1 MRRSL
6 AAFALIRRTTD
17 PGETVWLLR
26 WNQRWQAFSF
36 VGGHQQDGETFRACC
51 VRELAEEL
59 GLHDGGDCRVA
70 EQPLKHLEFTAWSQA
85 AQEDTAYTFELFE
98 VELRTP
104 AARQHV
110 AASPHNRWVTG
121 AEVRAGRTGDGQPIS
136 PTVLRVL
143 GQAGLLP
150 PEPGTSTPS
159 SNLAPAEQDHEKQE
173 G

>member
-6 AAFALIRRTTD
+6 AALALIRHTTD
-17 PGETVWLLR
+17 SGETVWLLR

-36 VGGHQQDGETFRACC
+36 VGGHREDGETFRACC
-51 VRELAEEL
+51 VREVAEEL
-59 GLHDGGDCRVA
+59 GLHDDGDCRVD

-98 VELRTP
+98 VELRTL
-104 AARQHV
+104 AARQQV
-110 AASPHNRWVTG
+110 AASPHNHWVTA

-150 PEPGTSTPS
+150 PEPDEPVPFSFNPT
-159 SNLAPAEQDHEKQE
+159 
-173 G
+173 